1 MSPEPVDAGPPALK
15 PESCAHTQLELDACN
30 AEFWN
35 TLCGTRLARQLG
47 IPDRSAQS
55 LRKFDDWYFA
65 FYPYLTDYIPFTEM
79 RGQRVL
85 EVGLGYG
92 TVAQRIAENEADYTG
107 LDIAS
112 GPVEMVNYR
121 LQLCGLAGRAQQ
133 GNILR
138 APFSDGS
145 FDVVVAI
152 GCFHHTGDMQRA
164 LNESHRILRPSGVL
178 IGMVYNAYSYRRW
191 FNAAKQTTQYLAWDA
206 VGWGAP
212 PQAAVAER
220 AAYDT
225 DADGAAAPSTD
236 FVSRRHLR
244 RMCRQYAS
252 FTAELSNIDRER
264 PFQRRP
270 RQALLRTRW
279 PSLCGL
285 DIYFRARK

>member
-1 MSPEPVDAGPPALK
+1 MSPEWVDADPAALA
-15 PESCAHTQLELDACN
+15 PESSAHTQLELDARN

-35 TLCGTRLARQLG
+35 TLCGTHLARQLG
-47 IPDRSAQS
+47 ISDRSAQS

-65 FYPYLTDYIPFTEM
+65 FYPYLTNYIPFTEM

-92 TVAQRIAENEADYTG
+92 TVAQRIVENGADYTG

-121 LQLCGLAGRAQQ
+121 LRLCGFAGRAQQ
-133 GNILR
+133 GNILE
-138 APFSDGS
+138 APFCDRS
-145 FDVVVAI
+145 FDSVVAI

-164 LNESHRILRPSGVL
+164 LDESHRILRTSGVL
-178 IGMVYNAYSYRRW
+178 VGMVYNAYSYRRW
-191 FNAAKQTTQYLAWDA
+191 FNAAKQTAQYLAWDA
-206 VGWGAP
+206 VGWGRP

-225 DADGAAAPSTD
+225 GADGAAAPFTD
-236 FVSRRHLR
+236 FVSRSHLR
-244 RMCRQYAS
+244 RMCHQYTS
-252 FTAELSNIDRER
+252 FTAELANIDQEP

-270 RQALLRTRW
+270 REVLLQTRW

-285 DIYFRARK
+285 DIYFRAQK